1 MANNDI
7 RQKIVLDGEKE
18 YRAALR
24 EAQRNLRTLRSEL
37 KAETAEMG
45 NNATAQQKNE
55 ARVKSLQKQIK
66 EQERIVKTYRDALE
80 EVREK
85 YGDNEDAIA
94 KWEQKLNDARTAL
107 ANMKNSLADT
117 GDELKGIEDSAA
129 LSAVATNSLA
139 DSLSKIGDAGE
150 AVSSTLENLFSNTV
164 SSIRE
169 AVSVVIEEMTAMAAK
184 YNNVVDLA
192 GYWNTDVNTIQKYA
206 GAVRNASG
214 SLEDLNQLVNKINS
228 VDEKKIASLTGVSG
242 AEYSDR
248 WEYAMAVMDAL
259 SQMNADSRRNAG
271 YEIFGKGAT
280 KMFDL
285 ANDWQTVKDSLDEYD
300 AEKGGFGP
308 SEDDI
313 QRMSDLYDTINK
325 IQEKWE
331 RLKDITRIKLWG
343 DVFMNVSG
351 NIDAILD
358 AFNEYLNAESEEDKQ
373 AALEKVKA
381 NIVEIFKNLRDALQ
395 EGLKMLDDL
404 AEELKGSDDST
415 ARALGNVLEKIT
427 DALKWFADEKNWG
440 AVKAGFEALIGV
452 WAAGKVAAA
461 VANIASFAAHVLT
474 IKNNPITE
482 TLFGGG
488 KGGSPAPTTTSGGS
502 GSSGGGGGVLFGKIL
517 SGVAVGLGVLF
528 KNAMTE
534 QGNDDLVQ
542 GSDGKMYIGQT
553 GQEYHEADANK
564 PQTWAVTWD
573 PNEPQKNVEDVL
585 LDDEPMLKMTEA
597 QIEAAQEYWDALRE
611 RDIDQTET
619 AREYLDELFGDD
631 PATLSQ
637 LFDLMDSYINMNG
650 VNWDSIEDLPAWWWT
665 QQQGE
670 QISKSD
676 LDRFSSLPGEM
687 ESAVKKGAEAGV
699 SGLSVTLDGY
709 TVGRIVAPYVSEQIA
724 RDMATVE

>member
-169 AVSVVIEEMTAMAAK
+169 AVSVVVEEMTAMAAK

-192 GYWNTDVNTIQKYA
+192 GYWNTDVNTIQKYS
-206 GAVRNASG
+206 GAVSNVSG
-214 SLEDLNQLVNKINS
+214 SLEDLNQLVTKINS

-259 SQMNADSRRNAG
+259 SQMDTLSRNSAG
-271 YEIFGKGAT
+271 FEIFGKGAT

-285 ANDWQTVKDSLDEYD
+285 ANDWQTVKDSLDEFD

-308 SEDDI
+308 SEEDI
-313 QRMSDLYDTINK
+313 NRMSDLYDKING
-325 IQEKWE
+325 IEEKWT
-331 RLKDITRIKLWG
+331 RLKDTAMIKLFG

-373 AALEKVKA
+373 AALEKVKE
-381 NIVEIFKNLRDALQ
+381 NIVEIFTNLKNALQ
-395 EGLKMLDDL
+395 EGLKLLDDL

-415 ARALGNVLEKIT
+415 ARALGNILEKIT
-427 DALKWFADEKNWG
+427 EALKWFADEKNWSK
-440 AVKAGFEALIGV
+440 VEAGFKALIGV

-461 VANIASFAAHVLT
+461 VANISSFAAHILT
-474 IKNNPITE
+474 IKRNPITE

-542 GSDGKMYIGQT
+542 GSDGKVYIGQT
-553 GQEYHEADANK
+553 GEEHKEAPGSD
-564 PQTWAVTWD
+564 TWAVTWD
-573 PNEPQKNVEDVL
+573 PNEPQKNVDDVL

-670 QISKSD
+670 QVSKSD

-687 ESAVKKGAEAGV
+687 QTAVQKGAAEGV